1 VKDVTPEEAWSG
13 IKPSVSYFRVF
24 GCLAYPHMSDA
35 QMKKLDPKSIK
46 CILLGVSEE
55 SKAYKLYDPIH
66 KKVIISRDVVFDE
79 SLGWNWEEKSN
90 KQASQPVQDD
100 ICEDLGEFEAGEFE
114 EPVVTTVNNN
124 DEEAH
129 VEDNDV
135 EDEVETLSPR
145 TRRPPGWVKDFV
157 TDLEESDTEQLQNL
171 AMFNIDDDPS
181 CYEDTVKTIVWRQAM
196 DQEIEA
202 IEKNKTWV
210 LVDLMWKIG
219 VKWMYKTKYNEQGKV
234 EKYKARF
241 SMTDLGKMRFFLGV
255 DVKQLDCGICIY
267 QQKYARELPARFK
280 MEQCNRVC
288 SPIVHG
294 NKLTRDEIV
303 KGWNDSDYVGDL
315 DDRKSTSGYVFMLG
329 SGSVSWP
336 SKKQDIVTLSTIEA
350 EFVAAAS
357 CACQGIWLS
366 RILEQLDQV
375 QMCTT
380 IYCDDS
386 SSIKLSKNPVMH
398 GRCKHTDD
406 RYHFLRD
413 LTKEGVVEHTH
424 CSSQVQVA
432 DIMTKALKLETFVI
446 LEISLVLVMFMH

>member
-1 VKDVTPEEAWSG
+1 VKNVTPEEAWSDV
-13 IKPSVSYFRVF
+13 KPYVSHFRVF
-24 GCLAYPHMSDA
+24 GCLAYAHVPNS
-35 QMKKLDPKSIK
+35 QRKKLDPKSIK

-79 SLGWNWEEKSN
+79 SRGWNWEGKSN

-124 DEEAH
+124 DEEAHEFEAGEFEEPVVTTVNNNDEEGH

-181 CYEDTVKTIVWRQAM
+181 CYEDTIKTIVWRQAM

-255 DVKQLDCGICIY
+255 DVKQLDC
-267 QQKYARELPARFK
+267 
-280 MEQCNRVC
+280 
-288 SPIVHG
+288 
-294 NKLTRDEIV
+294 
-303 KGWNDSDYVGDL
+303 
-315 DDRKSTSGYVFMLG
+315 
-329 SGSVSWP
+329 
-336 SKKQDIVTLSTIEA
+336 
-350 EFVAAAS
+350 
-357 CACQGIWLS
+357 
-366 RILEQLDQV
+366 
-375 QMCTT
+375 
-380 IYCDDS
+380 
-386 SSIKLSKNPVMH
+386 
-398 GRCKHTDD
+398 
-406 RYHFLRD
+406 
-413 LTKEGVVEHTH
+413 
-424 CSSQVQVA
+424 
-432 DIMTKALKLETFVI
+432 
-446 LEISLVLVMFMH
+446 